1 MCICPACKALGH
13 HFVWCTSFIA
23 ASWGLGCRR
32 TSMHNTFGKGGSSRI
47 SRVMS
52 ETDEDEFSFH
62 MNVEFWKNDPCK
74 SQLHFATFDSDRP
87 PWQVSCP
94 PAVYKTESRKA
105 LEKSEERKP
114 VTFLISEASCAHV
127 LRSLWALRC
136 LQAFDER
143 KKQKINSWKK
153 TLIDS
158 SNSSLVLLG
167 APSARIREKELWQ
180 CVMFEVKNVEAKW
193 TVEIHSESFLQIVLR
208 GSDLLSDRA
217 PRLVFLACI
226 ARTKSRLVS
235 NVPRLRIRACTRPL
249 SRLWTIAVAAKE
261 AAKPTQP
268 TLPVLVAA
276 VSWLSSYGCCEEGLN
291 GPKQTGAWRWVKAG
305 QGFVKSSPQQK
316 HVACFIPLVSWKKH
330 LVCWPEHQITR
341 E

>member
-114 VTFLISEASCAHV
+114 VTFLISEASSAHV

-136 LQAFDER
+136 LHHLQSSRNALYFDLLDLCVPEF
-143 KKQKINSWKK
+143 KQLWFAPVLELLVFSHLQDHWHAARLWCWLARQVAPSDLIVESTLSTSFSSVVGTLTPLLTNLACGNRSWWSWWFWSSVFCSPQKLDKLLKI
-153 TLIDS
+153 IM
-158 SNSSLVLLG
+158 SSLPYEQEGQVVLPLLVSLCLQSPEIVTHQG
-167 APSARIREKELWQ
+167 PKDQITQ
-180 CVMFEVKNVEAKW
+180 HHTTM
-193 TVEIHSESFLQIVLR
+193 TVW
-208 GSDLLSDRA
+208 LSDC
-217 PRLVFLACI
+217 P
-226 ARTKSRLVS
+226 
-235 NVPRLRIRACTRPL
+235 
-249 SRLWTIAVAAKE
+249 
-261 AAKPTQP
+261 
-268 TLPVLVAA
+268 
-276 VSWLSSYGCCEEGLN
+276 
-291 GPKQTGAWRWVKAG
+291 
-305 QGFVKSSPQQK
+305 
-316 HVACFIPLVSWKKH
+316 
-330 LVCWPEHQITR
+330 
-341 E
+341 